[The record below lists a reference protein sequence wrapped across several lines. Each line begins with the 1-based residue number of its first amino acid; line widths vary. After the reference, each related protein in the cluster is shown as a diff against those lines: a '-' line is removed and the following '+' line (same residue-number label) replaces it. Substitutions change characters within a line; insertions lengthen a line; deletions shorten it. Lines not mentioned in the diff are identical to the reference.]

1 MAFKGNIFLI
11 KVTYIDKAI
20 QTTLFLGHGAML
32 LQFHAND
39 AWRKVFTLR
48 ILNVGWSLFF
58 KFFMKDKF

>member
-39 AWRKVFTLR
+39 A
-48 ILNVGWSLFF
+48 
-58 KFFMKDKF
+58 